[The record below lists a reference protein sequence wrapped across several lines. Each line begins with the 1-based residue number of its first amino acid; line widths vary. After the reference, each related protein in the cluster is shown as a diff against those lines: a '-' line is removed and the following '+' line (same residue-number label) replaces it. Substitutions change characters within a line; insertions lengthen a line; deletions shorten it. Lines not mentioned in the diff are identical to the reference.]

1 MESAIAALPALVS
14 RNKDKRTRARVPAT
28 INRDI
33 VPLRAALS
41 KLLAPGAPNSNA
53 AWQEA
58 LKPIRMPTGSGR
70 AIPTLAS
77 AASFWRWSSRK
88 PRLS

>member
-1 MESAIAALPALVS
+1 MPQANAVAAESQLNLCYVIDDKEPALPVKNAREALWVAL
-14 RNKDKRTRARVPAT
+14 RERAFGDKRTRARAPAT

-53 AWQEA
+53 
-58 LKPIRMPTGSGR
+58 T
-70 AIPTLAS
+70 
-77 AASFWRWSSRK
+77 
-88 PRLS
+88 